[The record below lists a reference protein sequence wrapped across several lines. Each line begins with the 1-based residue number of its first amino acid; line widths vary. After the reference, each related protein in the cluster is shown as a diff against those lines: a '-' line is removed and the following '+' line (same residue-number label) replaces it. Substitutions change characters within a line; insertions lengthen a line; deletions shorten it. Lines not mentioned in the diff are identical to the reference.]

1 MNLWNATFSAAVLV
15 LLLGGALPAE
25 SAPAPGATL
34 QRVRTQAR
42 VRRGV
47 GEDIVVS
54 NRHADIAKD
63 VLIGSSS
70 HVGTDHL
77 GSDTSDNLFASLT
90 SDSPILELSEEP
102 YPGQKLR
109 EVRSFS
115 RVRRGVGED
124 IWHRLMVE

>member
-1 MNLWNATFSAAVLV
+1 MNLWNAAFSATVLV
-15 LLLGGALPAE
+15 SLLGAALPAE

-42 VRRGV
+42 VRQGM

-54 NRHADIAKD
+54 SRHADIAKD

-77 GSDTSDNLFASLT
+77 GSDTTDNLFASLT
-90 SDSPILELSEEP
+90 TDSPILEPSEEP
-102 YPGQKLR
+102 YPGQRLR
-109 EVRSFS
+109 EARSFS
-115 RVRRGVGED
+115 RIRRGVGED
-124 IWHRLMVE
+124 IGRR